1 MTSPMNIQ
9 HNFLPRQY
17 RETSLPSINHNYL
30 PQQFADYKE
39 IFKKIERLV
48 QGGDYTLG
56 EDVNEFEQKICS
68 LTGAKYCMG
77 VGSGTDA
84 LFLSLKAVGITYGD
98 EVITTPYTF
107 FATIG
112 AIVAVGAKPVFVDID
127 EDYNINPSL
136 IEAAITGKTKAILPV
151 HWSGIP
157 CKMDQIMAIAEKHRL
172 KVIEDSC
179 HAINGK
185 YKGKS
190 PGTFGEAGCFSMHP
204 LKNINVWGDGGFII
218 TNNKEIHDKLVLLRN
233 HGLINR
239 DECVM
244 YAYNSRLDSIQA
256 IVANH
261 LLQKIDLITNVRIDN
276 AHFFDQNLA
285 EISQISIPTR
295 DPDSKIVFHI
305 YVIKAERREE
315 LKTFLV
321 ENGIDAKVHYP
332 LPMHLQPA
340 SKIYGYKKGDFPVAE
355 ETCDSVISLPVHEFI
370 TRPQQKYI
378 VEKIKEFYQKAE
390 NNHLKNNLVEHQRIE
405 KKLPS
410 TSNEV
415 IPEKKSNY
423 ENTKNSEI
431 KIPFVNLGIQY
442 ANIRTEII
450 SKFDELSYQGAYILT
465 EELQKFEGNF
475 ASYCETK
482 YAVGVA
488 NCTDALILCLKA
500 LGISSGDEV
509 ITAPNSFI
517 ATAGAICAVGATPVF
532 VDVADDYNLNPALIE
547 QAITAKTKAI
557 IPVHLT
563 GRPAAMDEIIS
574 IANKQGI
581 AVIEDCAQA
590 VGALYKSRKV
600 GSLGKAGCFS
610 LHPLKNLHVHGDGG
624 VITTNDPEFYT
635 LLCKLRNHGLKNRD
649 ECEHWGLNSRLDV
662 IQAAIANVKLSHLDS
677 WNQRYREIA
686 SLYRAGLSG
695 IVKVPLDQ
703 EYEKPVYHNFIF
715 LSDDRDKLQKY
726 LLERGIET
734 KIHYPIPIH
743 LQPAA
748 VHLKYKKSDFPVA
761 EYQAERIL
769 SLPIYPELTN
779 EQVNVVI
786 TAIKE
791 FYQFQKS

>member
-1 MTSPMNIQ
+1 MQ
-9 HNFLPRQY
+9 
-17 RETSLPSINHNYL
+17 
-30 PQQFADYKE
+30 K
-39 IFKKIERLV
+39 
-48 QGGDYTLG
+48 GDYTLG
-56 EDVNEFEQKICS
+56 QDVNEFEQKICS
-68 LTGAKYCMG
+68 LTGAKYCLG

-84 LFLSLKAVGITYGD
+84 LFLSLKAVGITSGD

-107 FATIG
+107 FATVG
-112 AIVAVGAKPVFVDID
+112 AIVATGATPIFVDIGD
-127 EDYNINPSL
+127 DYNINPSL
-136 IEAAITGKTKAILPV
+136 IEAAITAKTKAILPV

-157 CKMDQIMAIAEKHRL
+157 CKMDQIMALAEKHHL
-172 KVIEDSC
+172 KVIEDAC

-185 YKGKS
+185 YKGKA

-218 TNNKEIHDKLVLLRN
+218 TNNKKIHDKLVLLRN

-239 DECVM
+239 DECAR

-261 LLQKIDLITNVRIDN
+261 LLQKIDFITEARIDN
-276 AHFFDQNLA
+276 ARFFDQELA
-285 EISQISIPTR
+285 EISQISIPHR
-295 DPDSKIVFHI
+295 SPDSKIVFHI

-315 LKTFLV
+315 LRIFLV

-332 LPMHLQPA
+332 LPLHLQPA
-340 SKIYGYKKGDFPVAE
+340 SQIYGYKKGDFPIAE

-390 NNHLKNNLVEHQRIE
+390 HKRTEKNVPGRS
-405 KKLPS
+405 KG
-410 TSNEV
+410 V
-415 IPEKKSNY
+415 IPEKKTNY
-423 ENTKNSEI
+423 ENKKNSEI

-442 ANIRTEII
+442 TNIRTEII
-450 SKFDELSYQGAYILT
+450 SQFDELSHQGAYILT
-465 EELQKFEGNF
+465 EELQKFEDNF

-500 LGISSGDEV
+500 LGISLGDEV

-517 ATAGAICAVGATPVF
+517 ATAGAISAVGATPVF

-563 GRPAAMDEIIS
+563 GRPAAMDEIIL
-574 IANKQGI
+574 IANKYGLVI
-581 AVIEDCAQA
+581 IEDCAQA
-590 VGALYKSRKV
+590 VGALYKNRKV

-649 ECEHWGLNSRLDV
+649 ECERWGLNSRLDV
-662 IQAAIANVKLSHLDS
+662 IQAAIANIKLSHLDS

-686 SLYRAGLSG
+686 ALYRAGLSG
-695 IVKVPLDQ
+695 IVQVPFDQ

-715 LSDDRDKLQKY
+715 LSDRRDELQRFLSEK
-726 LLERGIET
+726 GIET

-748 VHLKYKKSDFPVA
+748 ASLKYKKGDFPVA

-779 EQVNVVI
+779 EQVNAVI

-791 FYQFQKS
+791 FYQLQKP